1 MGLFKSKYEKEL
13 DGIIADIN
21 MNMNNNYKD
30 NAQAGL
36 RRFDE
41 RLEEMLLQGLLKE
54 KAAGEYKRQ
63 LSSFKEK
70 MNGYTH
76 KDQLKNWG

>member
-13 DGIIADIN
+13 DGIIADID

-30 NAQAGL
+30 NAQADL
-36 RRFDE
+36 HRFEE
-41 RLEEMLLQGLLKE
+41 RLSEMLSQELLKE
-54 KAAGEYKRQ
+54 KAGTYYKQQ
-63 LSSFKEK
+63 LGIYKGK
-70 MNGYTH
+70 LKGYTH